1 MITGTIRAD
10 GSTRFGKNN
19 KYGYFPS
26 VGFAW
31 NVSQENFLA
40 HNNFVKNLKLR
51 LSWGKTGNQEFP
63 SGASLNRFG
72 FGQQSISQSNYG
84 NADLKWETSTT
95 TNAGIDFSILDNRL
109 SGSVDYFYKKTT
121 DVLFEQNIVQPAPGG
136 KIWINLPGYV
146 LNKGVEIMLTG
157 ALNQK

>member
-1 MITGTIRAD
+1 MNYKDKYLVTGTFRAD
-10 GSTRFGKNN
+10 GSTKFGENN

-26 VGFAW
+26 VGVAW
-31 NVSQENFLA
+31 NVSKEDFLT
-40 HNNFVKNLKLR
+40 NNDFYKQFKIR

-72 FGQQSISQSNYG
+72 IWPAILFQQSNWG

-95 TNAGIDFSILDNRL
+95 TNVGIDFSVLNDRL

-121 DVLFEQNIVQPAPGG
+121 DVLFEQTIVQPAPGW
-136 KIWINLPGYV
+136 KDMDKFRRICF
-146 LNKGVEIMLTG
+146 K
-157 ALNQK
+157 